1 MWRENRTIDDYPL
14 CHGNHWILHDAPAP
28 LYGPNGRAIFAKRC
42 PNCSVPW
49 THAGVPEEE
58 TENA

>member
-1 MWRENRTIDDYPL
+1 MWRENRTIDDCPL
-14 CHGNHWILHDAPAP
+14 CHGNHWILYDTPA
-28 LYGPNGRAIFAKRC
+28 L
-42 PNCSVPW
+42 W